1 MNTAMHSTN
10 WGMITLGSELTAGIR
25 GVFVHGITVNT
36 GDRVKYVL
44 ELKGNSLRG
53 GGASD
58 IHLANI
64 TVNGTVSGAVMFSN
78 MSYKGQTGPYT
89 PR

>member
-1 MNTAMHSTN
+1 
-10 WGMITLGSELTAGIR
+10 
-25 GVFVHGITVNT
+25 
-36 GDRVKYVL
+36 VKYVL